1 MSGELP
7 NAALVEAVQPQVL
20 TLNNFTNAFEAIAV
34 PPSWTVQDVSKFIG
48 KRPPAYRQ
56 GTVQLHDIDG
66 LVGYLSRYA
75 GPETVVYVDSE
86 AQSIIAVLDDGLI
99 ASATDG
105 KTSQGRRG
113 DLAYV
118 TMKLDPKFQRWAAFA
133 SQPRYQKELI
143 RFIEMNDSN
152 FLKPSGAEMRTLAA
166 SLDLKKSTVFKSIEK
181 MNGGARDVTLGY
193 ETQTSEVGEIKFPSE
208 IVIKIPVFRH
218 QREGSIPVRVYF
230 ELIDNQVQFTLNI
243 PDQNSIIDAA
253 WAQVRKDF
261 TDAMNTAN
269 LSAIPVLNGQRPES
283 PNS

>member
-1 MSGELP
+1 MSEP
-7 NAALVEAVQPQVL
+7 SNAALVEAVEPQVL
-20 TLNNFTNAFEAIAV
+20 NLNNFTNAFQAIAV
-34 PPSWTVQDVSKFIG
+34 PPSWTVHDVTKIIG

-66 LVGYLSRYA
+66 LVGYLMRYS

-86 AQSIIAVLDDGLI
+86 VQSITAVLDDGLAI
-99 ASATDG
+99 GSGGDKAT
-105 KTSQGRRG
+105 QGRRC
-113 DLAYV
+113 DLAFV
-118 TMKLDPKFQRWAAFA
+118 TMEQDPKFKRWTAFA

-218 QREGSIPVRVYF
+218 QREGAIPVRVYF
-230 ELIDNQVQFTLNI
+230 ELIDNQIQFTLNI
-243 PDQNSIIDAA
+243 PDSNSIVDAA
-253 WAQVRKDF
+253 WEQVRKDF
-261 TDAMNTAN
+261 TDAMTAAN
-269 LSAIPVLNGQRPES
+269 LAAIPVLNGQRPEQ